1 MGGGLT
7 DKGTSGAAR
16 LYAFSSAGNRPS
28 HIGIGSGTTAFAVTQ
43 TGLFKQIDR
52 NAVNGSA
59 DLSVLNKATWTA
71 TWTATDITGASITEV
86 GVFNHAG
93 SGDMSSRHVFDTITK
108 TGDIEIETEISYR
121 FF

>member
-1 MGGGLT
+1 MGGGIT
-7 DKGTSGAAR
+7 NVGVSGAAR

-52 NAVNGSA
+52 NAITGSA
-59 DLSVLNKATWTA
+59 DISVLNKATWTA
-71 TWTATDITGASITEV
+71 VWTATDITGANITEV

-108 TGDIEIETEISYR
+108 DTTIELEAEVTYE